1 MAVYTTLDEPFLRAM
16 LSVYDEDAELVRAEG
31 VLAGSINTTYRVETD
46 RGVWFVRVNEGK
58 STDDIFAERAVL
70 RALAHGRLDGVVVPE
85 IKQTR
90 IGGSFYLVERR
101 AGQPVW
107 ATVFAELP
115 GRDVAA
121 FEIGPEHTRQV
132 GRFLARAHRALR
144 GVPLARPNP
153 FGLPVVARWIQE
165 ISGHPP
171 TAELA
176 RRLGGSLQRIERA
189 RRLLPRGV
197 IHGDLF
203 PNNTK
208 WRRAEL
214 CAVFDWEMAGSDH
227 LALDLGITLC
237 AWCFPLTARAFDRE
251 QCRAFVQGYQ
261 EVRPLPPSERRG
273 LYAETCLAALRFTAS
288 RVRDFELP
296 RPEREGSARD
306 RLDYR
311 DFLARLEALEAMGP
325 RGFAAMVGLAREASP

>member
-1 MAVYTTLDEPFLRAM
+1 MAVYTTLDEGFLRAM
-16 LSVYDEDAELVRAEG
+16 LSVYDDEAELVRAEG

-58 STDDIFAERAVL
+58 TTDDVFAERNVL
-70 RALAHGRLDGVVVPE
+70 RALVGAPLGGVLVPE

-90 IGGSFYLVERR
+90 IGGSFYLV
-101 AGQPVW
+101 GQRGGAPLW
-107 ATVFAELP
+107 ATVFAALP
-115 GRDVAA
+115 GRDVAV
-121 FEIGPEHTRQV
+121 FEIRAEHTEQI
-132 GRFLARAHRALR
+132 GRFLARAHLALR
-144 GVPLARPNP
+144 RLSLGRPNP
-153 FGLPVVARWIQE
+153 FGMPVVAGFVDE
-165 ISGHPP
+165 IERNAS
-171 TAELA
+171 TADLG
-176 RRLGGSLQRIERA
+176 RRLRGSLSRLLAE

-208 WRRAEL
+208 WKMAEL

-237 AWCFPLTARAFDRE
+237 AWCFSPTARAFDRE
-251 QCRAFVQGYQ
+251 LCRGLVRGYQ
-261 EVRPLPPSERRG
+261 EVRPLAASERRG
-273 LYAETCLAALRFTAS
+273 LWCETQLAALRFTAS

-296 RPEREGSARD
+296 RPGREGAARD

-311 DFLARLEALEAMGP
+311 DYLARLEALEAMGR
-325 RGFAAMVGLAREASP
+325 RGFTSLVGLSREAAS